1 MDEGGYEDVRRRT
14 CSNRRSSKV
23 EKMVMVAD
31 CGGEILPITNWGVLL
46 WSDCFAGDI
55 LKLNEGSTDSEGGV
69 DVELRLIRWLLD
81 VIAEGL

>member
-31 CGGEILPITNWGVLL
+31 CGGEILPITN
-46 WSDCFAGDI
+46 
-55 LKLNEGSTDSEGGV
+55 
-69 DVELRLIRWLLD
+69 
-81 VIAEGL
+81 

>member
-1 MDEGGYEDVRRRT
+1 M
-14 CSNRRSSKV
+14 
-23 EKMVMVAD
+23 
-31 CGGEILPITNWGVLL
+31 LL